1 MNDRYSVIYNEE
13 ARKDIKE
20 IYAYIAFKL
29 MVPITAEDQINRI
42 RTLIHSLDC
51 MPSRYPIV
59 EWEPWK
65 SYGMHRAQ
73 VNHYVV
79 YYEVDDSQ
87 MEVIIIRIFYDG
99 QDVEGITSHISTDN

>member
-1 MNDRYSVIYNEE
+1 MNDIYSVIYNEE

-20 IYAYIAFKL
+20 IYSYIAFKL
-29 MVPITAEDQINRI
+29 MVPTTAENQINRI
-42 RTLIHSLDC
+42 RKMIHSLDC

-73 VNHYVV
+73 VDYYVV

-87 MEVIIIRIFYDG
+87 MEIIIIRIFYTG
-99 QDVEGITSHISTDN
+99 QDVEGIKAHISNDN

>member
-13 ARKDIKE
+13 AR
-20 IYAYIAFKL
+20 
-29 MVPITAEDQINRI
+29 
-42 RTLIHSLDC
+42 
-51 MPSRYPIV
+51 
-59 EWEPWK
+59 
-65 SYGMHRAQ
+65 MHRAQ

>member
-42 RTLIHSLDC
+42 RKLIHSLDC
-51 MPSRYPIV
+51 MPSRYP
-59 EWEPWK
+59 
-65 SYGMHRAQ
+65 
-73 VNHYVV
+73 
-79 YYEVDDSQ
+79 
-87 MEVIIIRIFYDG
+87 IIRIFYDG